1 MSTIPQVATAMQ
13 RVLGPVADQ
22 VARRV
27 KFVQRESKL
36 GGATFVQTLV
46 FGWLSEAAAT
56 LEELSQTAATRG
68 VEITPQGL
76 DERFTEAAADCVRE
90 VLDAAVSEV
99 ITADPAVISLL
110 QRFQGVYIQDSTVIT
125 LPDELAAEWPGC
137 GGSGEAGQAA
147 VKLQVRWELSTGAL
161 AGPYLSAGRASDRSS
176 ALHTAPLPVGALLLR
191 DLGYWDLAD
200 LQARDQAGS
209 FWLSRVMPGTIV
221 FAAAGQRWEVGE
233 FLRQQ
238 RGTSVDVPI
247 QLGGDA
253 RVPARL
259 LAVRVPADIAN
270 QRRRAIRQAARR
282 KGRTPSQATLA
293 LADWFVLAT
302 NVPATLLTLAEALV
316 LARAR
321 WQIELL
327 FKLWKSE
334 GLVDEWRSRNPW
346 RILCEVYAKLLGLLV
361 QHWVLLVSCWQYP
374 NRSLVKAVHTVH
386 RHALHLASVFDQ
398 HHRLCA
404 ALTVVQRCLAVG
416 CRINKRKAHPNTY
429 QLLLEPALLQWEL

>member
-1 MSTIPQVATAMQ
+1 
-13 RVLGPVADQ
+13 L
-22 VARRV
+22 
-27 KFVQRESKL
+27 
-36 GGATFVQTLV
+36 
-46 FGWLSEAAAT
+46 
-56 LEELSQTAATRG
+56 
-68 VEITPQGL
+68 
-76 DERFTEAAADCVRE
+76 
-90 VLDAAVSEV
+90 
-99 ITADPAVISLL
+99 
-110 QRFQGVYIQDSTVIT
+110 
-125 LPDELAAEWPGC
+125 
-137 GGSGEAGQAA
+137 
-147 VKLQVRWELSTGAL
+147 ELSTGAL
-161 AGPYLSAGRASDRSS
+161 AGPCLSARRASDRSS